1 MHPRQVHGAPG
12 RPEERDG
19 GGAQHGPRHGG
30 QVRVSGRLHAKRP
43 QHNTMFLRQLDRHDT
58 LVQRRYVIIIARKH
72 LT

>member
-30 QVRVSGRLHAKRP
+30 QVRVPGWLHAEGE
-43 QHNTMFLRQLDRHDT
+43 QHHPVLLW
-58 LVQRRYVIIIARKH
+58 
-72 LT
+72 